1 LHSGAITDISA
12 GSNRGFI
19 AGFAGER
26 TMAEH
31 SLAQIGVDAEAEAD
45 DARAKVEVQEGKAA
59 AESCPKDY
67 FIERNGL
74 RYAGSHLIIDLWD
87 ARYLDDIDVIEL
99 TFRRAIK
106 EAGATLLH
114 MHFHEFS
121 ENGGVSGVAV
131 LAESHMSIHTWPE
144 RGYAAIDVFMCGGA
158 EPHKVVPIL
167 KHAFQAGRVA
177 LSEQMRGLL

>member
-1 LHSGAITDISA
+1 MTQ
-12 GSNRGFI
+12 
-19 AGFAGER
+19 
-26 TMAEH
+26 H

-45 DARAKVEVQEGKAA
+45 DARADASIQTGEF
-59 AESCPKDY
+59 AETTGAKDY
-67 FIERNGL
+67 FVERNGL

-87 ARYLDDIDVIEL
+87 AQHLDDADVIET

-121 ENGGVSGVAV
+121 ENGGISGVAV
-131 LAESHMSIHTWPE
+131 LAESHISIHTWPE
-144 RGYAAIDVFMCGGA
+144 RGYAAVDVFMCGAA

-167 KHAFQAGRVA
+167 KHAFKAGRVS

>member
-1 LHSGAITDISA
+1 MT
-12 GSNRGFI
+12 
-19 AGFAGER
+19 
-26 TMAEH
+26 EH
-31 SLAQIGVDAEAEAD
+31 SLAQIGVDAEAKAD
-45 DARAKVEVQEGKAA
+45 DARADASIQTGEF
-59 AESCPKDY
+59 AEKTGAKDY
-67 FIERNGL
+67 FVERHGL

-87 ARYLDDIDVIEL
+87 AQHLDDADVIEM

-131 LAESHMSIHTWPE
+131 LAESHISIHTWPE
-144 RGYAAIDVFMCGGA
+144 RGYAAVDVFMCGGA

-167 KHAFQAGRVA
+167 KHAFKAGRIS
-177 LSEQMRGLL
+177 LSEQMRGVL